1 MKILNICP
9 ILNENYGYHDNIFPY
24 YQKKLG
30 HEVLVISSIVQ
41 NLIKGERHILKKG
54 KYFEKEVPVL
64 RLEHYYRQGTRFIK
78 LKGVSKILTE
88 FKPDLIICHGIL
100 PVNILEI
107 IKYKK
112 KNKCKLV
119 IDNHADLDN
128 SARNILWR
136 KGFYNIFLRGVY
148 KLFDKY
154 IDKYYGVT
162 PYRMDFLI
170 NEIGIKKEKIGFL
183 PQGYDN
189 EEVEKAKKETDF
201 FKKNYNLEI
210 NGADIKVVF
219 GGKIDTWKYFDNV
232 ILALKSLENKK
243 IKLIIF
249 GVINC
254 PKIKRL
260 IKENSDWVFFLGW
273 KKGEEKY
280 KILKNSDIAIWP
292 KYHTTL
298 IEDCIGAEL
307 PLIIFKN
314 RNSEYFLEEGNGIFL
329 KDECIES
336 IKEAVQEIIS
346 DNNLEYYKIR
356 ASFAKEKLSYE
367 NISKEF
373 LKELKNL

>member
-1 MKILNICP
+1 MKIVNVCFM
-9 ILNENYGYHDNIFPY
+9 LNEGFGYHENIFPY
-24 YQKKLG
+24 YQKKVGL
-30 HEVLVISSIVQ
+30 EPYIITSIMQ
-41 NLIKGERHILKKG
+41 DLKKIKVKEG
-54 KYFEKEVPVL
+54 KYEEKGIPVI
-64 RLEHYYRQGTRFIK
+64 RLKYSWKQGQRFIK
-78 LKGVSKILTE
+78 LKGLTE
-88 FKPDLIICHGIL
+88 VLLRIKPDIIYIHSIIPINL
-100 PVNILEI
+100 YEI
-107 IKYKK
+107 VKYKK
-112 KNKCKLV
+112 KYDCKLI

-136 KGFYNIFLRGVY
+136 IGFYNIFLRGVY
-148 KLFDKY
+148 KIFDKY
-154 IDKYYGVT
+154 INKYYGVT

-189 EEVEKAKKETDF
+189 EEVEEVKKEVDF

-210 NGADIKVVF
+210 NETDIKIVF
-219 GGKIDTWKYFDNV
+219 GGKIDSWKCFDNI
-232 ILALKSLENKK
+232 ILALENLKNKK
-243 IKLIIF
+243 IKLMIF

-260 IKENSDWVFFLGW
+260 IEENSEWIFFLGW

-329 KDECIES
+329 KDESIES
-336 IKEAVQEIIS
+336 IVEAVQKIIN
-346 DNNLEYYKIR
+346 DNNLEYYKVR
-356 ASFAKEKLSYE
+356 ASFTKEKLSYE
-367 NISKEF
+367 NISREF
-373 LKELKNL
+373 LKELKKL